1 MVLRVGENSKA
12 IHTVWSTAEVA
23 NWSPNVFYLC
33 RIALVI
39 ITVISAVTQLASSLL
54 YIPLAIEHHGS
65 PE

>member
-1 MVLRVGENSKA
+1 MVLQVGENSK
-12 IHTVWSTAEVA
+12 SFTAEVA

-39 ITVISAVTQLASSLL
+39 NYCNLGADFVTQLASSLL
-54 YIPLAIEHHGS
+54 HIPLAIEHHGS